1 MTSFK
6 IFAALAVLSATAATP
21 AFSRT
26 LQGVRHNYAW
36 SGTHRAGGTGSS
48 WCLHNY
54 SSDEIDCSYADQS
67 QCAATASGGLGE
79 CEMKR

>member
-6 IFAALAVLSATAATP
+6 IFAALAVLSVTAAAP

-26 LQGVRHNYAW
+26 LQDVRHDYAW
-36 SGTHRAGGTGSS
+36 SGANRAGMTGVS

-54 SSDEIDCSYADQS
+54 SQDEVDCSYASQS
-67 QCAATASGGLGE
+67 QCAASASGGLGE
-79 CEMKR
+79 CEMSR

>member
-6 IFAALAVLSATAATP
+6 IFAALAVLSVSVATP

-26 LQGVRHNYAW
+26 LQEARHDRVW
-36 SGTHRAGGTGSS
+36 SEADRAGVVDTS

-54 SSDEIDCSYADQS
+54 AQDEVDCSFASQG

-79 CEMKR
+79 CEMGR

>member
-6 IFAALAVLSATAATP
+6 MFAALAVLSVTVATP

-26 LQGVRHNYAW
+26 LQEARYNHAW
-36 SGTHRAGGTGSS
+36 SRADGAGVSGTS

-54 SSDEIDCSYADQS
+54 AQEEVDCSYTSQS

-79 CEMKR
+79 CEMGQ

>member
-6 IFAALAVLSATAATP
+6 MFAALAVLSVTAATP

-26 LQGVRHNYAW
+26 LQEARYDHAW
-36 SGTHRAGGTGSS
+36 SGADRAGVSGTS

-54 SSDEIDCSYADQS
+54 AQDEVDCSFASQD

-79 CEMKR
+79 CEMGR